1 MLVVTY
7 RISRASPRCDL
18 FYNFAAFVVSG
29 NTLVYPRDVQHGT
42 KWAVFFETLLR
53 RAAIRAGINET
64 TALSISSRRAAGSD
78 AKSSTL
84 NVSAAVPA
92 HVASEVADHILNA
105 KAPSH
110 PFKDLVGTIRFSQE
124 IIATGSN
131 HPRTLRSKHRRGHFD
146 NFQFRAQLD

>member
-7 RISRASPRCDL
+7 RISRASPRSDL

-42 KWAVFFETLLR
+42 KWAVFFANFAEGSDPRWNQLDD
-53 RAAIRAGINET
+53 RAFNLIA
-64 TALSISSRRAAGSD
+64 RAAGSD

-92 HVASEVADHILNA
+92 HVASEVARTTYSTPRRRAISLERYGFRR
-105 KAPSH
+105 KS
-110 PFKDLVGTIRFSQE
+110 SQP
-124 IIATGSN
+124 GSN
-131 HPRTLRSKHRRGHFD
+131 HPRTLRSKTPTCSLRQ
-146 NFQFRAQLD
+146 FQFRAQLD